1 MEETRK
7 TYLPAAGRDWMLPLY
22 DPLVKLLGGDAARRA
37 LLDQALI
44 QPGHSVLDVGCGT
57 GTLVV
62 LIKRLHPDV
71 DVIGLDPDPRALARA
86 RRKAERASVSVQF
99 DQGFSDALPYTDASV
114 DRVYSSFMF
123 HHLQRGEKHGMLR
136 EVRRVLRPGGVFT
149 LLDFDGPQSDDNG
162 FLARLIHSSD
172 HLRDNSEE
180 RILALMNQAGFAGSK
195 KVSQGAMLFGRVRTN
210 YYQASVPKSEV
221 ITVQRRWRN
230 VC

>member
-44 QPGHSVLDVGCGT
+44 QPGHSGLDVGCGT

-71 DVIGLDPDPRALARA
+71 NVIGLDPDPRALARA
-86 RRKAERASVSVQF
+86 RRMAAPAAVSAQF
-99 DQGFSDALPYTDASV
+99 DQGFSDALPYTNASI

-123 HHLQRGEKHGMLR
+123 HHLQR
-136 EVRRVLRPGGVFT
+136 VCSTISSV
-149 LLDFDGPQSDDNG
+149 
-162 FLARLIHSSD
+162 ARNKACCGRCGASSD
-172 HLRDNSEE
+172 PVAFLTCWISADR
-180 RILALMNQAGFAGSK
+180 NQ
-195 KVSQGAMLFGRVRTN
+195 VTM
-210 YYQASVPKSEV
+210 AS
-221 ITVQRRWRN
+221 WRA
-230 VC
+230 